1 MNSRSWDYKTGFYI
15 YNTNN
20 RLILARHVGWD
31 MRSSCFWQV
40 IIETITGNQ
49 WNNTSLAAKGALAR
63 FLGILSN
70 FRKIRFLIRAL
81 LLWEKVTVESG
92 EEEEE
97 ETDENSGH

>member
-40 IIETITGNQ
+40 IIETMTGDQ
-49 WNNTSLAAKGALAR
+49 WNNDRSDRPEGPDRADDRSKGL
-63 FLGILSN
+63 
-70 FRKIRFLIRAL
+70 
-81 LLWEKVTVESG
+81 
-92 EEEEE
+92 
-97 ETDENSGH
+97 TDPYH